1 MRLALCLLLAFLPLA
16 GFADDGGPTE
26 LLARI
31 QNSGEAKFRY
41 QETRT
46 LELASAPWHGQGYML
61 SGAYGILIKL
71 QLKPKRVIMALTDQ
85 RMYYWDPEQK
95 QRHSAPLGAGGP
107 GAEQI
112 TVLRSLLQGHA
123 DELQPTHDFASEKQG
138 KRWSLRV
145 TPKPGQGQENT
156 PSLKISGNDDDSL
169 RDILISQP
177 DGESTEYRMVKA
189 SEAQAADYSI
199 SRLLQEAIGD

>member
-1 MRLALCLLLAFLPLA
+1 MRRALCLLLAFLPFA
-16 GFADDGGPTE
+16 GFADNSGVAE

-46 LELASAPWHGQGYML
+46 LELASSPWHGEGYML

-71 QLKPKRVIMALTDQ
+71 QLKPKRIIMALTDQ

-112 TVLRSLLQGHA
+112 TVLRSILQGQSQA
-123 DELQPTHDFASEKQG
+123 LQPTHDFVSEKKGQ
-138 KRWSLRV
+138 RWTLRV
-145 TPKPGQGQENT
+145 TPKPGQGHEDG
-156 PSLKISGNDDDSL
+156 PSLKISGDDDDNQ
-169 RDILISQP
+169 RNILISQS
-177 DGESTEYRMVKA
+177 DGESTEYKMVKA
-189 SEAQAADYSI
+189 SEDQAANYSI

>member
-1 MRLALCLLLAFLPLA
+1 MRRTLCLLLAFLPLA
-16 GFADDGGPTE
+16 GFADNGGTAE

-41 QETRT
+41 EETRT
-46 LELASAPWHGQGYML
+46 LELASSWHGEGYML

-107 GAEQI
+107 GSEQI
-112 TVLRSLLQGHA
+112 TVLRSILQGHA
-123 DELQPTHDFASEKQG
+123 ETLQSTYDFASENQG
-138 KRWSLRV
+138 KRWTLRV
-145 TPKPGQGQENT
+145 TPRPGQAHVDA
-156 PSLKISGNDDDSL
+156 PSLKISGDQDDSQ
-169 RDILISQP
+169 RNILISQP
-177 DGESTEYRMVKA
+177 DGESTEYRMIKA
-189 SEAQAADYSI
+189 SAAQAADYSI